1 MKRFVCVKQQ
11 SPTDCGAAC
20 LATVARH
27 HGLKLPLA
35 RIRQLTGTDQ
45 RGTSAYG
52 IVTAAEKL
60 GFRAKGVKAA
70 KQHLTKDL
78 ALPCIA
84 HVIKGQLQH
93 YLVIHHISRGKL
105 VIADPARGVV
115 ICSIEEFVKIWS
127 GVLILL
133 VPTGQ
138 FQKRDET
145 KSLFSRLY
153 PLLRPYRG
161 ILVQIFIASLLY
173 SIFGIL
179 GAFYLKVLAD
189 HVLVEGMARTL
200 HVLSIGFG
208 LLAVLRVII
217 GALRNQLL
225 IYASTKLEAKLVLQ
239 FYQHVL
245 EMPVSYFDSYK
256 VGEILARVSDTGKIR
271 NAISHAVVSVMLD
284 TVMVIVV
291 GIVLLLQNR
300 ALFMVTLLLAPLLL
314 LLFALF
320 TGPYRAVQ
328 RRYMEQAAKLEAALV
343 ETLGGISLIK
353 AHTAEQEVQR
363 QTESKFNRVLAAAL
377 KDARLRN
384 LQGSL
389 HSGMTLIA
397 QLLILWIGGMEILRG
412 AISIG
417 QLLTYNALLSYFL
430 TPITNLAGLQPVL
443 QEARV
448 AAERLW
454 ETLELERESLFAVHK
469 ISLPHAFGGL
479 RFENVSFRYGTRRL
493 VLRDVNFTVAP
504 GEKVAIVGPSGSGKT
519 TIARLVLGFYQP
531 EQGQILFGRF
541 RLEDLNLCEVRSRIG
556 YVAQDCQLF
565 SGTLLDNLV
574 LGLREF
580 EMEQIMALAE
590 QLGIDAMI
598 NQLPERFLT
607 MVGERGV
614 NLSGG
619 QKQQIAL
626 LRALIRRP
634 EVLILDE
641 ATSHLDSIIEQEIQ
655 KAVYGIGSSMTII
668 VIAHRLS
675 TITNCDKIVV
685 LDGGQVTEIGTHSQL
700 LDSYG
705 TYYRLWQAQNGYREV
720 CCVEH

>member
-225 IYASTKLEAKLVLQ
+225 LYACTKLEAKLVLQ
-239 FYQHVL
+239 LYQHRW
-245 EMPVSYFDSYK
+245 EMPVTYFDSYK

-397 QLLILWIGGMEILRG
+397 QLLILWIGGMEILKG

-541 RLEDLNLCEVRSRIG
+541 RLKTLACEC
-556 YVAQDCQLF
+556 AQELAMLPKTVSFQWDAVGQPR
-565 SGTLLDNLV
+565 